1 MKKLIC
7 ILLGLLMLLS
17 LAACGTQK
25 AGPADSG
32 PKEDPGASAPAGT
45 GVPEADKSEVPAD
58 TGTETGDSEAETADE
73 AFTITDLADRT
84 VTFDRPVSRFIDQS
98 SGSGGAFSCF
108 RFRTCCRKAG
118 GKHNR
123 QGKGC
128 KLLEMFHK

>member
-73 AFTITDLADRT
+73 ATA
-84 VTFDRPVSRFIDQS
+84 
-98 SGSGGAFSCF
+98 AE
-108 RFRTCCRKAG
+108 AA
-118 GKHNR
+118 
-123 QGKGC
+123 KG
-128 KLLEMFHK
+128 KLL